1 MKIKL
6 SKSQWDYIGKKAGW
20 IKESKSKKKEKS
32 PMEHGFIEECIKKNK
47 DKDDA
52 GAYCAAIVDKAK
64 GTTEWRKEK

>member
-6 SKSQWDYIGKKAGW
+6 SKSQWNFIGEKTGW
-20 IKESKSKKKEKS
+20 IKEAKKKAKS
-32 PMEHGFIEECIKKNK
+32 PMEHGFIEECINKNK

>member
-1 MKIKL
+1 M
-6 SKSQWDYIGKKAGW
+6 
-20 IKESKSKKKEKS
+20 
-32 PMEHGFIEECIKKNK
+32 KKNK

>member
-20 IKESKSKKKEKS
+20 IKEAKKKEKS

-47 DKDDA
+47 DKDDV